1 VCANAGTFS
10 GPPALAAIPA
20 PAIGSPNV
28 DWPAPPGT
36 RGSAGE
42 REIVVRRTVTPRQVL
57 GVASLGAA
65 LAFVDATIVNVAF
78 PDIRADF
85 EGSTLAGI
93 SWVLNAYNIVFAAFI
108 VAAGRIADLLGRK
121 RLFEW
126 GIVVFTLASV
136 LCALAPSVEFLVGAR
151 VLQAIGAA
159 ITVPAS
165 LALVLQ
171 SFPEGE
177 RAHGVALWSAAAAL
191 AAGLGPSLG
200 GVLVEAGGW
209 RLAFIVNLPIGVL
222 ALMAS
227 KRTLVESRAPGRRSI
242 PDLFGALLLA
252 GATATL
258 TLGIVKGEEWGW
270 GSPGV
275 LLSFG
280 AALAIGAAFV
290 ERCTWHPSPMVDLAL
305 LRIRSLTVSNVIT
318 VLAAA
323 GFYAY
328 VLCNVLFL
336 TTVWGYSVLEAGL
349 AITPGPFVAAAV
361 ARPAS
366 RLAER
371 IGPGPTAAAG
381 ALVWA
386 AGVAYLAAVVGAQPD
401 FLGQWLPG
409 MAILG
414 IGAGITFPV
423 VGSAAVAEV
432 TGGRF
437 ATATG
442 INSVSR
448 QLGAVLGVAL
458 LVAIVGT
465 PAPAEISEAFDRGWI
480 FAAAC
485 FAATAAGAL
494 AIGRVAAPESE
505 SGAPERERRAPLPA
519 PVAAEPRGASVR
531 PSRPAEPR
539 PRSSPADFL
548 RSVPMFAGLPQETIE
563 RIAAQAVTTRLHAG
577 EWLFRQGDLADG
589 VHVVVSGRLDV
600 VREEQGDP
608 ELLRVIGPKSVVG
621 ELALLA
627 DSERSASIR
636 ARRDSELLK
645 LTRDRFDALV
655 AGDRHFTG
663 ELVRLMGV
671 QLQRS
676 RALEPPGPSAASVIA
691 LVPAHD
697 GLPMEEIGSALM
709 QELGTGGSIVR
720 LAGPADTPLDPA
732 AEAALL
738 ERYEQ
743 EEDVVVLAAEREGD
757 WRDFCL
763 RHADRIA
770 LVAGDRPVPA
780 ELDRKPLAGC
790 DLLFL
795 NTGAGG
801 VGPWIDVLEPRTSQV
816 LEQGVGLAPSVAAAA
831 RRLAGR
837 SVGLVLSGGGARA
850 FAHIGAI
857 EELVAAGY
865 VIDRVGGCSMGAF
878 VGAMF
883 AIGMDPDEIDARCY
897 EEWVRRN
904 PLSDYGLPRHALI
917 RGQRVKAMLA
927 RNLPGMIEDLPRDF
941 FCVSGDLPTA
951 ELVVHRRGEL
961 WKAVGAS
968 MSLPGLV
975 APALLGDRM
984 LVDGGVLNNLPVDV
998 MAATGEGPVIAVDV
1012 TNRFERPAPTTNGRR
1027 RTGRFRRN
1035 RDRGDDEDRLP
1046 GLSEALTR
1054 ALLLGSVDTAEAARV
1069 HASLVITPDSDGVG
1083 MLEWHQLD
1091 RMREAGRR
1099 AAAEALERAP
1109 EVLAEAGA

>member
-1 VCANAGTFS
+1 M
-10 GPPALAAIPA
+10 
-20 PAIGSPNV
+20 
-28 DWPAPPGT
+28 T
-36 RGSAGE
+36 RE
-42 REIVVRRTVTPRQVL
+42 VVTRRRVTPRQVL

-78 PDIRADF
+78 PDIREDF
-85 EGSTLAGI
+85 EGATLAGI

-108 VAAGRIADLLGRK
+108 VPAGRIADLLGRK

-126 GIVVFTLASV
+126 GIVVFTLASG

-165 LALVLQ
+165 LALVLE
-171 SFPEGE
+171 SFPERE

-200 GVLVEAGGW
+200 GLLVEAGGW
-209 RLAFIVNLPIGVL
+209 RLAFLVNLPIGVL
-222 ALMAS
+222 AVMAS

-242 PDLFGALLLA
+242 PDLFGALVLA

-280 AALAIGAAFV
+280 AALALGAAFV
-290 ERCTWHPSPMVDLAL
+290 ERCTWHRSPMVDLAL
-305 LRIRSLTVSNVIT
+305 LRIRSIAVSNAVT
-318 VLAAA
+318 LVAAA

-366 RLAER
+366 RLAGR
-371 IGPGPTAAAG
+371 IGTAPTAAAG
-381 ALVWA
+381 ALIWA
-386 AGVAYLAAVVGAQPD
+386 AGVAYLASVVGAQPD

-423 VGSAAVAEV
+423 IGSAAVAEV

-442 INSVSR
+442 INSVAR

-458 LVAIVGT
+458 LVAIVGM
-465 PAPAEISEAFDRGWI
+465 PAPAEVSAAFDRGWI
-480 FAAAC
+480 FATAC

-494 AIGRVAAPESE
+494 AIGRIATPESE
-505 SGAPERERRAPLPA
+505 PAAPGHREDRAPPRLRA
-519 PVAAEPRGASVR
+519 YREPRGATVR
-531 PSRPAEPR
+531 ATRPAEPR
-539 PRSSPADFL
+539 PRSNPAEFL
-548 RSVPMFAGLPQETIE
+548 RNVPMFAGLPQQTIE
-563 RIAAQAVTTRLHAG
+563 RIAAHAITTRLRAG
-577 EWLFRQGDLADG
+577 EWLFRQGDPADG
-589 VHVVVSGRLDV
+589 VHVVVSGRLEV
-600 VREEQGDP
+600 VREETDEG
-608 ELLRVIGPKSVVG
+608 ELLRVLGPKSVVG

-655 AGDRHFTG
+655 ADDPHFTG

-676 RALEPPGPSAASVIA
+676 RALEAPDPSAASVIA

-697 GLPMEEIGSALM
+697 GLPMEEIGAALL
-709 QELGTGGSIVR
+709 QELGLGGSVVR
-720 LAGPADTPLDPA
+720 LAGPAATPLDPA

-743 EEDVVVLAAEREGD
+743 EEDIVVLTGAPEGD
-757 WRDFCL
+757 WRDFSL
-763 RHADRIA
+763 RQADRIA
-770 LVAGDRPVPA
+770 LVAGAGAEPP
-780 ELDRKPLAGC
+780 ELDKGALAGC
-790 DLLFL
+790 DLLFV
-795 NTGAGG
+795 TEGTGG
-801 VGPWIDVLEPRTSQV
+801 VGAGTGGVGAWIDALRPRTHHVLEPGAR
-816 LEQGVGLAPSVAAAA
+816 LAPSAAAAA

-857 EELVAAGY
+857 EELLAAGF

-878 VGAMF
+878 IGAML
-883 AIGMDPDEIDARCY
+883 AIGMDPEEIDARCY

-904 PLSDYGLPRHALI
+904 PLSDYGLPRHSLI
-917 RGQRVKAMLA
+917 RGHRVRAMLA
-927 RNLPGMIEDLPRDF
+927 RNLPGMIEDLPLDY

-975 APALLGDRM
+975 APALIGERM

-1012 TNRFERPAPTTNGRR
+1012 TNRFEPPAPRGTGPS
-1027 RTGRFRRN
+1027 RTRRFRR
-1035 RDRGDDEDRLP
+1035 GYEGGEEEARLP
-1046 GLSEALTR
+1046 GFSEALTR

-1099 AAAEALERAP
+1099 AALEALERAP
-1109 EVLAEAGA
+1109 EALSRAGG

>member
-1 VCANAGTFS
+1 
-10 GPPALAAIPA
+10 
-20 PAIGSPNV
+20 V
-28 DWPAPPGT
+28 DSPAPPGAH
-36 RGSAGE
+36 GSDG
-42 REIVVRRTVTPRQVL
+42 RRQVVVRRTVTPRQVL

-85 EGSTLAGI
+85 EGATLAGI

-171 SFPEGE
+171 SFPERE

-222 ALMAS
+222 AVMAS
-227 KRTLVESRAPGRRSI
+227 KRTLVESRAPGRRTI

-258 TLGIVKGEEWGW
+258 TLGIVKGAEWGW

-275 LLSFG
+275 LVSFG
-280 AALAIGAAFV
+280 AAFAIGAAFV
-290 ERCTWHPSPMVDLAL
+290 ERCTWHGSPMVDLGL
-305 LRIRSLTVSNVIT
+305 LRIRSLTVSNAVT
-318 VLAAA
+318 VVAAA

-366 RLAER
+366 RLAAR
-371 IGPGPTAAAG
+371 VGPGPTAAAG
-381 ALVWA
+381 ALIWA
-386 AGVAYLAAVVGAQPD
+386 AGVAYLAGVVGTQPD

-409 MAILG
+409 MVILG

-442 INSVSR
+442 INSVAR

-485 FAATAAGAL
+485 FAAAAAGAL
-494 AIGRVAAPESE
+494 GIGRVTLPESE
-505 SGAPERERRAPLPA
+505 AGAPAERERRAPPRAMVPA
-519 PVAAEPRGASVR
+519 ELRGAAVR
-531 PSRPAEPR
+531 ASRPAEPR
-539 PRSSPADFL
+539 PRPSPADFL
-548 RSVPMFAGLPQETIE
+548 RSVPMFAGLPPQTIE

-589 VHVVVSGRLDV
+589 VHVVVSGRLEV
-600 VREEQGDP
+600 VREEPDET

-655 AGDRHFTG
+655 AGDPHFTG

-697 GLPMEEIGSALM
+697 DLPMDEIGSALI

-720 LAGPADTPLDPA
+720 LAGPAATPLDPA

-770 LVAGDRPVPA
+770 LVAGDRPVPP
-780 ELDRKPLAGC
+780 ELARRPLAGC

-795 NTGAGG
+795 DTGAGG
-801 VGPWIDVLEPRTSQV
+801 VGPWIDALEPRTSQV
-816 LEQGVGLAPSVAAAA
+816 LQPGEGLAPSVSAAA

-857 EELVAAGY
+857 EELLAAGY

-904 PLSDYGLPRHALI
+904 PLSDYGLPRHSLI

-927 RNLPGMIEDLPRDF
+927 RNLPGMIEGLPRDF

-998 MAATGEGPVIAVDV
+998 MSATGEGPVIAVDV
-1012 TNRFERPAPTTNGRR
+1012 TNRFEPPAPSPNGRR
-1027 RTGRFRRN
+1027 RTGRFRRH
-1035 RDRGDDEDRLP
+1035 RDRGGDEDRLP
-1046 GLSEALTR
+1046 GFSEALTR

-1099 AAAEALERAP
+1099 AAVEALERAP
-1109 EVLAEAGA
+1109 ETLEPA